1 MVIRLV
7 ASIFLI
13 IGVVLYAIVE
23 SATQAIT
30 PQTELRQIVE
40 QNPNIIQLIQ
50 TDKMHVKEK
59 QTYCLARNIFFEAG
73 IEDRLGKYAVGQV
86 TLNRLKV
93 GYWGNSIC
101 KVVYSKDQFSWTK
114 SKKLRN
120 SKVRGENWEESYH
133 VALSMINGIRVRN
146 LETALFYHA
155 DYINPFWKLSESKI
169 AKIGKHIFYER
180 AEGSW
185 LAVED

>member
-1 MVIRLV
+1 MYRNTSPLTAMMSAYLPGVMVPTWSV
-7 ASIFLI
+7 
-13 IGVVLYAIVE
+13 
-23 SATQAIT
+23 
-30 PQTELRQIVE
+30 
-40 QNPNIIQLIQ
+40 
-50 TDKMHVKEK
+50 
-59 QTYCLARNIFFEAG
+59 
-73 IEDRLGKYAVGQV
+73 
-86 TLNRLKV
+86 LNRLKV

-185 LAVED
+185 LAVE